1 MQYRRLGK
9 TNLNVS
15 VIGIGTWQF
24 GGEWGQT
31 FTQPEVDAILG
42 QAQDLGINLIDSA
55 ECYGDHLAETF
66 VGQALKGKRDR
77 WILATKFG
85 HQFHAN
91 FKRTEHWS
99 AADVRAQ
106 LEASLRAF
114 QTDYI
119 DLYQAHGDQALDNQA
134 LWQMLADQVQAGK
147 IRHLGISIRGTN
159 LSAEPVLQA
168 PRLGVAAIQVI
179 YNRLERN
186 PEAAVFPACLE
197 RDLGVLARVPLASG
211 YLSGK
216 YKPGTRFDNPN
227 DARHQQDPQ
236 DVENKLRQVEEI
248 QRSELPAGVPLA
260 AWALAWCLRHPA
272 VTSVIPGSKNV
283 AQLLT
288 NASAAEW
295 VG

>member
-1 MQYRRLGK
+1 MKYRRLGK

-15 VIGIGTWQF
+15 VIGIGTWQY

-31 FTQPEVDAILG
+31 FTSADVDAILG
-42 QAQDLGINLIDSA
+42 RAQDLGINLIDSA

-66 VGQALKGKRDR
+66 VGQALKGQRDR

-85 HQFHAN
+85 HHFHAN

-99 AADVRAQ
+99 AAEVRAQ

-119 DLYQAHGDQALDNQA
+119 DLYQAHGDQALDNPE

-147 IRHLGISIRGTN
+147 IRHLGISIRGTD
-159 LSAEPVLQA
+159 
-168 PRLGVAAIQVI
+168 LGVAPVLRAPELNVQAIQVV

-211 YLSGK
+211 FLSGK
-216 YKPGTRFDNPN
+216 YKPGTRFSDSN
-227 DARHQQDPQ
+227 DARHLQDPQ
-236 DVENKLRQVEEI
+236 DVENKLRQVEAI
-248 QRSELPAGVPLA
+248 QRGELPAGVSLA

-283 AQLLT
+283 AQLEM
-288 NASAAEW
+288 NASAVDL

>member
-1 MQYRRLGK
+1 MQYRSLGK
-9 TNLNVS
+9 TNLKVS
-15 VIGIGTWQF
+15 VIGIGTWQY

-31 FTQPEVDAILG
+31 FTQPDVDAILG

-66 VGQALKGKRDR
+66 VGQALKGQRDC
-77 WILATKFG
+77 WVLATKFG

-106 LEASLRAF
+106 LEASLKAF

-119 DLYQAHGDQALDNQA
+119 DLYQAHGDQALDNQE
-134 LWQMLADQVQAGK
+134 LWQMLADQVKAGK

-168 PRLGVAAIQVI
+168 PRLGVEAIQVI

-197 RDLGVLARVPLASG
+197 RGLGVLARVPLASG

-216 YKPGTRFDNPN
+216 YKPGTRFDDPN

-236 DVENKLRQVEEI
+236 DVENKLRQVAEI
-248 QRSELPAGVPLA
+248 QRSELPAGIPLA

-295 VG
+295 VS